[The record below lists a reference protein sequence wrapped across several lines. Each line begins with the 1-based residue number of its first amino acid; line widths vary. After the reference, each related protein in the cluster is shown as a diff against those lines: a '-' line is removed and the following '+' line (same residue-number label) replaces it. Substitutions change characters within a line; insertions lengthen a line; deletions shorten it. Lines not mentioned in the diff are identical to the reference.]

1 MDKKETGKLGEQSA
15 ASFLAG
21 KGFTVIDRNTRSGHL
36 ETDIIATNERNIIFV
51 EVKTRREFPNAHSRF
66 GRPASAVDRKKQMRL
81 ISAAEDYMRR
91 NRETVGELI
100 PRIDVI
106 EVYLSPET
114 DDYKVLKIL
123 HMENAVHR

>member
-1 MDKKETGKLGEQSA
+1 MDKKETGRLGEQSA

-21 KGFTVIDRNTRSGHL
+21 KGFSVIDRNTRSGHL
-36 ETDIIATNERNIIFV
+36 ETDIIAKNERNIIFV
-51 EVKTRREFPNAHSRF
+51 EVKTRREFPNSHSRF

-81 ISAAEDYMRR
+81 ISAAEEYMRR